1 MDDERRRSGARQ
13 SGEGPSERGIE
24 TWRFGD
30 PRSRL
35 RELVEAGGV
44 VAFPTESSYGLG
56 VDPRNPRAVEAVYR
70 IKSREAAKPLPV
82 VVGHPRQLVHL
93 GIDPNLPILLRLA
106 ACWPGPVTVILPRI
120 DGAPPLP
127 AVGERSSVAV
137 RIPGH
142 REMRELLEEIGPLT
156 ATSANVSGEP
166 PVLEPEE
173 AARLLAGSVEGPR
186 GDGADLVTGTARG
199 PRGVVIDGGVLPGGA
214 PSTLLQPELDEGGEP
229 VRLRLLREGRV
240 AAKHL
245 AKLLGVPLEPVEEGD
260 EAP

>member
-1 MDDERRRSGARQ
+1 MELGVRV
-13 SGEGPSERGIE
+13 E

-30 PRSRL
+30 PRFRVA
-35 RELVEAGGV
+35 EVVGKGGV

-56 VDPRNPRAVEAVYR
+56 VDPRNLGAVEAIYR
-70 IKSREAAKPLPV
+70 IKSREAGKPLPV
-82 VVGHPRQLVHL
+82 VVASLRHLEHL

-142 REMRELLEEIGPLT
+142 PEMRELLEEIGPLT

-166 PVLEPEE
+166 PVLDPEE
-173 AARLLAGSVEGPR
+173 AARLLAAGRSR
-186 GDGADLVTGTARG
+186 GGDDGI
-199 PRGVVIDGGVLPGGA
+199 VIDGGVLPGGA
-214 PSTLLQPELDEGGEP
+214 PSTLLLPEIDETGE
-229 VRLRLLREGRV
+229 LRGLRVLREGRV
-240 AAKHL
+240 AAEHL
-245 AKLLGVPLEPVEEGD
+245 AELLAVPVEPVQGEG
-260 EAP
+260 ERT